1 MKLSKIAALAAA
13 AALAACS
20 NAGGNDA
27 GDKDKAGGEDRSARL
42 VATAQAL
49 ERKLGAPGEKAQMP
63 AADDA
68 EVRAF
73 DAEAEHALAA
83 LGTAAMPV
91 QGLDSYARLCGP
103 AAGITAAYV
112 SAGLGA
118 GDPTL
123 ATDDPA
129 RVARMNENAARYM
142 DQMLVPLL
150 YSAHC
155 TAVHMPVIDKELAG
169 QDLSGK
175 AAALGQV
182 RDGAFG
188 QVTGL
193 LEMAAGDGLAADRR
207 GKVIALLARDSGSF
221 GIGFTL
227 AQRRELAAIVDR
239 AAAVSPAVKAEA
251 EAIKRAVAAAPCGT
265 LCSA

>member
-1 MKLSKIAALAAA
+1 MKLSIIAALAAA
-13 AALAACS
+13 ATLAACS
-20 NAGGNDA
+20 NAGDNDG
-27 GDKDKAGGEDRSARL
+27 GDNGKGSEDRSARL
-42 VATAQAL
+42 VATAKAL
-49 ERKLGAPGEKAQMP
+49 EQKLGAPGEKAQMP

-68 EVRAF
+68 AVRAF
-73 DAEAEHALAA
+73 DVEAEHALAA

-112 SAGLGA
+112 SAGLGG
-118 GDPTL
+118 GDAAL

-142 DQMLVPLL
+142 DQMLLPLL

-155 TAVHMPVIDKELAG
+155 TAVHMPAVDKELAG

-175 AAALGQV
+175 AAALGQI
-182 RDGAFG
+182 RDGALG
-188 QVTGL
+188 QVAGL
-193 LEMAAGDGLAADRR
+193 LEMAAGDALAADRR
-207 GKVIALLARDSGSF
+207 GKVIALLAGDAGRF
-221 GIGFTL
+221 AIGFTL
-227 AQRRELAAIVDR
+227 AQRRELAAIVDQ
-239 AAAVSPAVKAEA
+239 AAAASPAVKGEA